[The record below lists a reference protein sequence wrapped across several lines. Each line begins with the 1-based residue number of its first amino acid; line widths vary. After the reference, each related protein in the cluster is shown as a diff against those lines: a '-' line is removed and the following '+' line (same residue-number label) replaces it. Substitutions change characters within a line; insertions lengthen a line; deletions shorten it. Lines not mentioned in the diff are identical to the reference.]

1 MDMDARMTVPETVV
15 VRAVGDEVVLLDLA
29 AGEYFGLDAV
39 GARVWELL
47 DCGKSLEEVV
57 TVLLDEFDVTEIELR
72 ADVIALVSELVS
84 RGLLEQS
91 VPSG

>member
-57 TVLLDEFDVTEIELR
+57 TVLLDEFDVTEIQLR
-72 ADVIALVSELVS
+72 ADVIALVCELVS
-84 RGLLEQS
+84 RGLLERLL
-91 VPSG
+91 PSG